1 MTDSIPN
8 LWPDD
13 IGSSKLRAP
22 VVILREQ
29 AKFLGERTQR
39 LVTGCIQS
47 IPPKNNQFSYTFCL
61 VAPILNQYQFP
72 LFTIEHDIDFYPLKV
87 FPRFEELFQIF
98 NNDDDVGTH
107 IEVHSEQEFIAL
119 LISLFSSPETRRV
132 IHALM
137 AQSQPS

>member
-8 LWPDD
+8 LWPND
-13 IGSSKLRAP
+13 IGSSTLRAP

-29 AKFLGERTQR
+29 AKFLGAYTHK
-39 LVTGCIQS
+39 LVMGGIQS
-47 IPPKNNQFSYTFCL
+47 VPPKNNQFSYTFCL
-61 VAPILNQYQFP
+61 IAPILNQYQFP
-72 LFTIEHDIDFYPLKV
+72 LFTISHDIDFYPLKV

-98 NNDDDVGTH
+98 NSDDDTGTH
-107 IEVHSEQEFIAL
+107 IEVHSEQEFIEL
-119 LISLFSSPETRRV
+119 LIKLFSSPETRRV